1 MTSPPPGQSGFQH
14 RDCGEPSAWVVRF
27 AALIPA
33 GGRVLDLACGGGR
46 HSRYLLQVGFRVTAI
61 DRDIAAVKDLEG
73 QAELIQADL
82 EGAGPYPLAGLVF
95 AGIVVTNYLYRPILP
110 AVIAGLEP
118 GGILIYETFARGN
131 ERFGKPSN
139 PDFLLRPGELLEAVN
154 GRLRVLAYEDLT
166 VQKPRPAAVQRIAAL
181 MLKEPVA

>member
-1 MTSPPPGQSGFQH
+1 MISPPPSQARCQH
-14 RDCGEPSAWVVRF
+14 RGCGEPSAWVVRF

-46 HSRYLLQVGFRVTAI
+46 HSRYLLQCGFRVTAV
-61 DRDIAAVKDLEG
+61 DRDIAAVRDLED

-82 EGAGPYPLAGLVF
+82 EDTGPYPLAGRFF

-110 AVIAGLEP
+110 ALIAGLEP
-118 GGILIYETFARGN
+118 DGILIYETFARGN

-139 PDFLLRPGELLEAVN
+139 PNFLLRPGELLEAVD

-166 VQKPRPAAVQRIAAL
+166 VQEPRPAAVQRIAAL
-181 MLKEPVA
+181 MPKEPAA